1 MNITGERCPN
11 SGAVLMIALS
21 KGTSK
26 YSLNLSQPDGAMGL
40 SWGAGP
46 EEVAILLSTTGLLK
60 KLDRR
65 LIKMGI
71 PSYFRNILQKYPGC
85 LRREVTAVDVLC
97 FDFNCLIYR
106 CIRGPSMPPYPASAV
121 SDPYEHDMWEGELL
135 KEVVRVVREVWITAG
150 RPKSVLL
157 AVDGVVPMAKI
168 RQQRVRRF
176 KSAWLRSASASA
188 SASSW
193 DTNAI
198 TPGTKFM
205 EKLGTVLKGVVLGAE
220 CIVSGVDE
228 EGEGEHKIMSW
239 IRLGAAKCD
248 NKGKNVVVYGLDA
261 DLILLTMLVGEECGL
276 NMHLMREKQEFGGTR
291 TGAEVA
297 AVQEYQFLDVR
308 EFQRRVGP
316 QGREEV
322 LNYIALMSLMG
333 NDFLPHSLTHK
344 LADGGHDC
352 VIAEFSLLRKNGWL
366 VDASGN
372 YKISVL
378 GGIFKRWSSDEDAR
392 MLHMIMKKEE
402 QARRGVGKGMDTS
415 EGLPLE
421 WAVEKALLSLGNSP
435 ELDESWREVYWENIH
450 PYANHES
457 RDNLCAEY
465 LRGFQWILDY
475 YQGRSVN
482 MSWMFPAWIPPLWSD
497 LFGFCERRGDFL
509 PVIEIAEIRPLPQE
523 QLAMVLPLESWGL
536 VRDGKLRRLPVQ
548 MPQMW
553 PKKFG
558 FFSLGRK
565 WLWECEARIPVI
577 TAGRLREEIGDAK

>member
-1 MNITGERCPN
+1 
-11 SGAVLMIALS
+11 
-21 KGTSK
+21 
-26 YSLNLSQPDGAMGL
+26 
-40 SWGAGP
+40 
-46 EEVAILLSTTGLLK
+46 
-60 KLDRR
+60 
-65 LIKMGI
+65 MGI
-71 PSYFRNILQKYPGC
+71 PSYFRSILQKYPGC
-85 LRREVTAVDVLC
+85 LQKLVTASDVLC

-106 CIRGPSMPPYPASAV
+106 CIRSPGMPPYPASAV
-121 SDPYEHDMWEGELL
+121 SDPYEHDMWEEELL
-135 KEVVRVVREVWITAG
+135 KEVVRVVREVWINAG
-150 RPKSVLL
+150 KPKLVLL

-176 KSAWLRSASASA
+176 KSAWLRNAAASASA
-188 SASSW
+188 GW

-205 EKLGTVLKGVVLGAE
+205 EKLGTVLKGIGLGAE

-228 EGEGEHKIMSW
+228 EGEGEHKIMRW
-239 IRLGAAKCD
+239 LRLSFGKGEAKGFVKDD

-276 NMHLMREKQEFGGTR
+276 NIHLMREKQEFGGGSR
-291 TGAEVA
+291 SASGTGGASVTA
-297 AVQEYQFLDVR
+297 AQEYQFLDIR

-316 QGREEV
+316 QGRVEV

-344 LADGGHDC
+344 LGDGGHDC
-352 VIAEFSLLRKNGWL
+352 VIAEFSLLQKNGWL

-378 GGIFKRWSSDEDAR
+378 GGIFRRWASDEDGR

-402 QARRGVGKGMDTS
+402 QALRGVAKGMDAS

-421 WAVEKALLSLGNSP
+421 WAVEKALLSSG
-435 ELDESWREVYWENIH
+435 EKALDESWREVYWENIY
-450 PYANHES
+450 PYVNGEAKDHI
-457 RDNLCAEY
+457 CAEY

-475 YQGRSVN
+475 YQGRPVN

-509 PVIEIAEIRPLPQE
+509 PVIEIAETRPLPQE

-536 VRDGKLRRLPVQ
+536 VRDSKLRRLPVQ

-553 PKKFG
+553 PRKFG

>member
-1 MNITGERCPN
+1 
-11 SGAVLMIALS
+11 
-21 KGTSK
+21 
-26 YSLNLSQPDGAMGL
+26 
-40 SWGAGP
+40 
-46 EEVAILLSTTGLLK
+46 
-60 KLDRR
+60 
-65 LIKMGI
+65 MGI
-71 PSYFRNILQKYPGC
+71 PSYFRSILQKYPGC
-85 LRREVTAVDVLC
+85 LRKEVSTIDVLC

-106 CIRGPSMPPYPASAV
+106 CIRGPGMPPYPASAV
-121 SDPYEHDMWEGELL
+121 SDPYEHDMWEAELL

-150 RPKSVLL
+150 KPKTVLL

-176 KSAWLRSASASA
+176 KSAWLRNASASASA
-188 SASSW
+188 SSASSW

-228 EGEGEHKIMSW
+228 EGEGEHKIMRW
-239 IRLGAAKCD
+239 IRLSFGKGAAKAFGKDCLEAH
-248 NKGKNVVVYGLDA
+248 KGKNVVVYGLDA
-261 DLILLTMLVGEECGL
+261 DLILLTMLVGEECDL
-276 NMHLMREKQEFGGTR
+276 NMHLMREKQEFGG
-291 TGAEVA
+291 GARSA
-297 AVQEYQFLDVR
+297 AGAAAGGGDAPAQEYQFLDIR

-344 LADGGHDC
+344 LGDGGHDC
-352 VIAEFSLLRKNGWL
+352 VIAEFSLMRKNGWL

-378 GGIFKRWSSDEDAR
+378 GGIFRRWASDEDGR
-392 MLHMIMKKEE
+392 MLHMIKKKEE
-402 QARRGVGKGMDTS
+402 QARRGVGKGMDAS

-421 WAVEKALLSLGNSP
+421 WAVEKALLSSGQNNAA
-435 ELDESWREVYWENIH
+435 LDESWREVYWENIH
-450 PYANHES
+450 PYANGDAK
-457 RDNLCAEY
+457 DNLCAEY

-475 YQGRSVN
+475 YQGRPVN

-509 PVIEIAEIRPLPQE
+509 PVIEIAETRPLPQE

-536 VRDGKLRRLPVQ
+536 VRDAKLRRLPVQ

-553 PKKFG
+553 PRKFG

>member
-1 MNITGERCPN
+1 
-11 SGAVLMIALS
+11 
-21 KGTSK
+21 
-26 YSLNLSQPDGAMGL
+26 
-40 SWGAGP
+40 
-46 EEVAILLSTTGLLK
+46 
-60 KLDRR
+60 
-65 LIKMGI
+65 MGI
-71 PSYFRNILQKYPGC
+71 PSYFRSILQKYPGC
-85 LRREVTAVDVLC
+85 LRKELTATDVLC

-106 CIRGPSMPPYPASAV
+106 CIRSPGMPPYPASAV
-121 SDPYEHDMWEGELL
+121 SDPYEHDMWEAELL
-135 KEVVRVVREVWITAG
+135 KEVVRVVREVWIMAG
-150 RPKSVLL
+150 KPKSVLL

-176 KSAWLRSASASA
+176 KSAWLRTASAP
-188 SASSW
+188 SSW

-220 CIVSGVDE
+220 CIVSGANE
-228 EGEGEHKIMSW
+228 EGEGEHKIMRW
-239 IRLGAAKCD
+239 IRLGFGKGCLEAH
-248 NKGKNVVVYGLDA
+248 KGKNVVVYGLDA
-261 DLILLTMLVGEECGL
+261 DLILLTMLVGEECDL
-276 NMHLMREKQEFGGTR
+276 NIHLMREKQEFGGGPR
-291 TGAEVA
+291 TAAGAA
-297 AVQEYQFLDVR
+297 AGAGAAPAQEYQFLDIR

-344 LADGGHDC
+344 LGDGGHDC

-378 GGIFKRWSSDEDAR
+378 GGIFKRWASDEDGR

-402 QARRGVGKGMDTS
+402 QARRGVGKGMDAS

-421 WAVEKALLSLGNSP
+421 WAVEKALLSSVNN

-450 PYANHES
+450 PYGNAES
-457 RDNLCAEY
+457 KDNLCAEY

-475 YQGRSVN
+475 YQGRRVN

-497 LFGFCERRGDFL
+497 LFGFCQRQGDFL
-509 PVIEIAEIRPLPQE
+509 PVIEIAETQPLPQE

-536 VRDGKLRRLPVQ
+536 VRDAKLRRLPVQ

-553 PKKFG
+553 PRKFG

>member
-1 MNITGERCPN
+1 
-11 SGAVLMIALS
+11 
-21 KGTSK
+21 
-26 YSLNLSQPDGAMGL
+26 
-40 SWGAGP
+40 
-46 EEVAILLSTTGLLK
+46 
-60 KLDRR
+60 
-65 LIKMGI
+65 MGI
-71 PSYFRNILQKYPGC
+71 PSYFRSILQKYPGC
-85 LRREVTAVDVLC
+85 LRKEVTATDVLC

-106 CIRGPSMPPYPASAV
+106 CIRSPGMPPYPASAV

-135 KEVVRVVREVWITAG
+135 KEVVRVVREVWMNAG
-150 RPKSVLL
+150 KPKLVLL

-176 KSAWLRSASASA
+176 KSAWLRNASASA
-188 SASSW
+188 SSDASW

-205 EKLGTVLKGVVLGAE
+205 EKLGTVLKGIVLGAE

-228 EGEGEHKIMSW
+228 EGEGEHKIMRW
-239 IRLGAAKCD
+239 IRLDKGAAKGFGGCKGFVKDD
-248 NKGKNVVVYGLDA
+248 NKGKNLVVYGLDA

-276 NMHLMREKQEFGGTR
+276 NIHLMREKQEFGGAR
-291 TGAEVA
+291 NA
-297 AVQEYQFLDVR
+297 AGGGESTAQEYQFLDIR

-344 LADGGHDC
+344 LGDGGHDC

-378 GGIFKRWSSDEDAR
+378 GGIFRRWASDEDGR
-392 MLHMIMKKEE
+392 MLQMIMKKEE
-402 QARRGVGKGMDTS
+402 QARRGVGKGMDPS

-421 WAVEKALLSLGNSP
+421 WAVEKALLCSDGHTAA
-435 ELDESWREVYWENIH
+435 LDESWREVYWENIH
-450 PYANHES
+450 PYANGEVKEHI
-457 RDNLCAEY
+457 CAEY

-482 MSWMFPAWIPPLWSD
+482 MSWMFPAWIPPLWSNLAD
-497 LFGFCERRGDFL
+497 FCQQRGDFL
-509 PVIEIAEIRPLPQE
+509 PVIDIAETRPLPQE
-523 QLAMVLPLESWGL
+523 QLAMVLPLDSWGL
-536 VRDGKLRRLPVQ
+536 VRDTKLRRLPVQ

-553 PKKFG
+553 PRKFG

>member
-1 MNITGERCPN
+1 
-11 SGAVLMIALS
+11 
-21 KGTSK
+21 
-26 YSLNLSQPDGAMGL
+26 
-40 SWGAGP
+40 
-46 EEVAILLSTTGLLK
+46 
-60 KLDRR
+60 
-65 LIKMGI
+65 MGI
-71 PSYFRNILQKYPGC
+71 PSYFRSILQKYPGC
-85 LRREVTAVDVLC
+85 LRKEVSATDVLC

-106 CIRGPSMPPYPASAV
+106 CIRGPSMPPYPAAAV
-121 SDPYEHDMWEGELL
+121 SDPYEHDMWESELL

-176 KSAWLRSASASA
+176 KSAWLRKADASA
-188 SASSW
+188 SW

-239 IRLGAAKCD
+239 IRLRAAKGAAKGGLEAH
-248 NKGKNVVVYGLDA
+248 KGKNVVVYGLDA

-276 NMHLMREKQEFGGTR
+276 NMHLMREKQEFGGGKPSGVG
-291 TGAEVA
+291 GAA
-297 AVQEYQFLDVR
+297 AAQEYQFLDIR

-344 LADGGHDC
+344 LGDGGHDC

-378 GGIFKRWSSDEDAR
+378 GGIFKRWASDEDAR

-402 QARRGVGKGMDTS
+402 QARRGVGKGMDAS

-421 WAVEKALLSLGNSP
+421 WAVEKALLRSGLCPEGLCTQGQSP

-457 RDNLCAEY
+457 KDNLSAEY

-475 YQGRSVN
+475 YQGLSVN

-497 LFGFCERRGDFL
+497 LFVFCQRHDDFL
-509 PVIEIAEIRPLPQE
+509 PVIEIAETRPLPQE

-536 VRDGKLRRLPVQ
+536 VRDGKLRRLPAQ

>member
-1 MNITGERCPN
+1 
-11 SGAVLMIALS
+11 
-21 KGTSK
+21 
-26 YSLNLSQPDGAMGL
+26 
-40 SWGAGP
+40 
-46 EEVAILLSTTGLLK
+46 
-60 KLDRR
+60 
-65 LIKMGI
+65 MGI
-71 PSYFRNILQKYPGC
+71 PSYFRSILQKYPGC
-85 LRREVTAVDVLC
+85 LRKEVVSTDVLC

-106 CIRGPSMPPYPASAV
+106 CIRGPNMPPYPASAV

-150 RPKSVLL
+150 KPKSVLL

-176 KSAWLRSASASA
+176 KSAWLRKAD
-188 SASSW
+188 ASSAGW

-239 IRLGAAKCD
+239 IRLGEAKCD
-248 NKGKNVVVYGLDA
+248 RVLSAAAAKGKNVVVYGLDA

-276 NMHLMREKQEFGGTR
+276 NMHLMREKQEFGGGPR
-291 TGAEVA
+291 SASGAAGGVA
-297 AVQEYQFLDVR
+297 AVAASAQEYQFLDIR

-344 LADGGHDC
+344 LGDGGHDC
-352 VIAEFSLLRKNGWL
+352 VISEFSFLRKNGWL

-378 GGIFKRWSSDEDAR
+378 GGIFKRWASDEDAR

-402 QARRGVGKGMDTS
+402 QARRGVGKGMDAS

-421 WAVEKALLSLGNSP
+421 WAVEKALLRRGLCPERQSP
-435 ELDESWREVYWENIH
+435 EGHNALDESWREVYWENIH
-450 PYANHES
+450 PYSNAELK
-457 RDNLCAEY
+457 DNLCAEY

-475 YQGRSVN
+475 YQGRRVN

-497 LFGFCERRGDFL
+497 LAGFCQRQGDFL
-509 PVIEIAEIRPLPQE
+509 PVIEIAETRPLPQE

-536 VRDGKLRRLPVQ
+536 VRDAKLRRLPVQ

-553 PKKFG
+553 PRKFG

-577 TAGRLREEIGDAK
+577 TAGRVREEIGDAK

>member
-1 MNITGERCPN
+1 
-11 SGAVLMIALS
+11 
-21 KGTSK
+21 
-26 YSLNLSQPDGAMGL
+26 
-40 SWGAGP
+40 
-46 EEVAILLSTTGLLK
+46 
-60 KLDRR
+60 
-65 LIKMGI
+65 MGI
-71 PSYFRNILQKYPGC
+71 PSYFRSILQKYPGC
-85 LRREVTAVDVLC
+85 LRKEVAATDVLC

-106 CIRGPSMPPYPASAV
+106 CIRGPSMPPYPESAV
-121 SDPYEHDMWEGELL
+121 SDPYEHDMWEAELL
-135 KEVVRVVREVWITAG
+135 KEVVRVVREVWMNAG
-150 RPKSVLL
+150 KPKSVLL

-176 KSAWLRSASASA
+176 KSAWLRKEGAAG
-188 SASSW
+188 W

-239 IRLGAAKCD
+239 IRGAFSGC
-248 NKGKNVVVYGLDA
+248 KGKNVVVYGLDA
-261 DLILLTMLVGEECGL
+261 DLILLTMLVGEECDL
-276 NMHLMREKQEFGGTR
+276 NIQLMREKQEFGGGPR
-291 TGAEVA
+291 SASGAA
-297 AVQEYQFLDVR
+297 AGAASAGAAAQEYQFLDIR

-344 LADGGHDC
+344 LGDGGHDC
-352 VIAEFSLLRKNGWL
+352 VISEFSLLRKNGWL

-378 GGIFKRWSSDEDAR
+378 GGIFRRWASDEDGR

-402 QARRGVGKGMDTS
+402 QARRGVGKGMDAS

-421 WAVEKALLSLGNSP
+421 WAVEKALLRSGQSPERQSP

-450 PYANHES
+450 PYANAES
-457 RDNLCAEY
+457 KDNLCAEY

-475 YQGRSVN
+475 YQGRPVN

-497 LFGFCERRGDFL
+497 LAAFCQRRGDFL
-509 PVIEIAEIRPLPQE
+509 PVIEIAETRPLPQE

-536 VRDGKLRRLPVQ
+536 VRDTKLRRLPVQ

-553 PKKFG
+553 PRKFG

>member
-1 MNITGERCPN
+1 
-11 SGAVLMIALS
+11 
-21 KGTSK
+21 
-26 YSLNLSQPDGAMGL
+26 
-40 SWGAGP
+40 
-46 EEVAILLSTTGLLK
+46 
-60 KLDRR
+60 
-65 LIKMGI
+65 
-71 PSYFRNILQKYPGC
+71 
-85 LRREVTAVDVLC
+85 
-97 FDFNCLIYR
+97 
-106 CIRGPSMPPYPASAV
+106 MPHYPASAV
-121 SDPYEHDMWEGELL
+121 SDPYEHDIWEGELL

-150 RPKSVLL
+150 KPKSVLL

-176 KSAWLRSASASA
+176 KSAWLRNASASV
-188 SASSW
+188 SSW

-228 EGEGEHKIMSW
+228 EGEGEHKIMRW
-239 IRLGAAKCD
+239 IRGGFGKGAAGANGFVKDD

-276 NMHLMREKQEFGGTR
+276 NMYLMREKQEFGGSR
-291 TGAEVA
+291 NGVPEA
-297 AVQEYQFLDVR
+297 ASASAAPAQEYQFLDIR

-344 LADGGHDC
+344 LGDGGHDC

-378 GGIFKRWSSDEDAR
+378 GGIFRRWASDEDDR

-402 QARRGVGKGMDTS
+402 QARRGVGKGMDAS

-421 WAVEKALLSLGNSP
+421 WAVEKALLSSVDKT
-435 ELDESWREVYWENIH
+435 LDESWRDVYWENIH
-450 PYANHES
+450 PYANGEA

-475 YQGRSVN
+475 YQGRPVN

-497 LFGFCERRGDFL
+497 LFRFCERRGDFL
-509 PVIEIAEIRPLPQE
+509 PLIEIAETRPLPQE

-536 VRDGKLRRLPVQ
+536 VRDAKLRRLPVQ

-553 PKKFG
+553 PRKFG